1 MERSLNSSETE
12 KEKELKVQLKTVK
25 DENNVSKRKVLSSEV
40 IVKKYE
46 RQVEEIRSL
55 CSQLNVSMKDKDC
68 LRKDIHDIKE
78 KYSIVEAKLVNV
90 ELELKSKTKEAS
102 NSLRNLKKKI
112 KCRDKKLVLKNDST
126 TELKTE
132 IKFVLYPC
140 FYVRDDNKPS
150 GAILIIYLIKCLN
163 EGYLSNC

>member
-1 MERSLNSSETE
+1 MELSCSEKSFLNKIVKLNKQISQFTRNRSKKLDELLNKEFSPPILETNLERSLNSSETE

-25 DENNVSKRKVLSSEV
+25 DENKVLKRKVLSSEV
-40 IVKKYE
+40 IVQEYE

-102 NSLRNLKKKI
+102 NTLRNLKKKI
-112 KCRDKKLVLKNDST
+112 KCRDEKLV
-126 TELKTE
+126 
-132 IKFVLYPC
+132 
-140 FYVRDDNKPS
+140 
-150 GAILIIYLIKCLN
+150 
-163 EGYLSNC
+163 